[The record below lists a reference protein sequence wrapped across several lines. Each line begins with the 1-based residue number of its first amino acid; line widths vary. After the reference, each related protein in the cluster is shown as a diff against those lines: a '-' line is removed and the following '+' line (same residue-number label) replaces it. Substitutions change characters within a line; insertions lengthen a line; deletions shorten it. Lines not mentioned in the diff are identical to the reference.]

1 MKKLIA
7 LTAIIALSACA
18 QESGRG
24 PGGRPIKL
32 SANPSEVIA
41 AELAFNRLAQEKG
54 QWTAFRESAATGA
67 EMFVP
72 QRVDAAGWL
81 KGRANPSVS
90 VTWQPYAVW
99 SSCDGSYA
107 ATTGQWQRPGSS
119 GSYVTIWQ
127 RQKDGEYKW
136 LLDQS
141 ISTEKQLTAP
151 DMLSAKVATCPERKG
166 SKVALAND
174 GARAS
179 DDNTLSWTSNASAD
193 GTARLT
199 VRSWDGKEAVAVIET
214 GGLAQAK

>member
-32 SANPSEVIA
+32 GANPSEVIA

-141 ISTEKQLTAP
+141 ISTEKQLTP
-151 DMLSAKVATCPERKG
+151 PEMLSAKVATCPERKG
-166 SKVALAND
+166 GKVPAPD
-174 GARAS
+174 TGARLS
-179 DDNTLSWTSNASAD
+179 DDNTLSWNSSASTD
-193 GTARLT
+193 GTSLLT
-199 VRSWDGKEAVAVIET
+199 VRAWDGKAAVVVIES
-214 GGLAQAK
+214 GGIPLVK